1 MAHALIITS
10 SQHDPWY
17 NLALEDYL
25 MGMLSDSLTLQTGDA
40 APMQSGTEN
49 RPADLLQAIL
59 YLWQNDN
66 AVVIGRNQ
74 NAWVEC
80 LTGQLEAEGG
90 KLARRSTGGGAV
102 FHDLGNLNFSLIL
115 PRSSFRLDDNFS
127 MIVDALASLGVS
139 AERTGRNDIT
149 VGGLK
154 FSGNAF
160 SLRRAVGLHHGTLLI
175 HSEYSRVARYLTV
188 NPAKLQARGVNSVHA
203 RITNL
208 QAIKPEIT
216 VELMAKAMEAAFI
229 AHFCTNQ
236 LCSNPLE
243 DKHACRIIRQTD
255 DLISRDQRFEALH
268 EHYASWQ
275 WRYGETIQF
284 DALIEQKYTWGML
297 HLGFQIDQ
305 GLVRRATIYSDA
317 LDSDFIARLADVF
330 QGCRFHSAD
339 LAAALGG
346 LTDLDGGF
354 GTSRRQM
361 VADVK
366 ALILEQNW

>member
-10 SQHDPWY
+10 SLHDPWY

-25 MGMLSDSLTLQTGDA
+25 MGMLNDSQAVQKSDAVPIQAGA
-40 APMQSGTEN
+40 EN
-49 RPADLLQAIL
+49 RPADPLQAVL

-66 AVVIGRNQ
+66 TVVIGRNQ
-74 NAWVEC
+74 NAWAEC

-115 PRSSFRLDDNFS
+115 PRSVFRLDDNFD
-127 MIVDALASLGVS
+127 MIVDALSSLGID

-149 VGGLK
+149 AGGLK

-160 SLRRAVGLHHGTLLI
+160 SLRRTVGLHHGTLLI
-175 HSEYSRVARYLTV
+175 HSEYNRVARYLTV
-188 NPAKLQARGVNSVHA
+188 NPAKLHARGVNSVHA

-216 VELMAKAMEAAFI
+216 VESMAKAMEAAFI
-229 AHFCTNQ
+229 NHFCTN
-236 LCSNPLE
+236 PTE
-243 DKHACRIIRQTD
+243 DKHTCRIIRQTD
-255 DLISRDQRFEALH
+255 DMITRDQRFEALH

-317 LDSDFIARLADVF
+317 LDSDFIARLADIF
-330 QGCRFHSAD
+330 PGCRFHSAD
-339 LAAALGG
+339 LAAVLGG